1 MPARRTVASY
11 MTDTAAW
18 VGDRGIQTVEEQRS
32 VIRLRASLVDA
43 MGVMKRSKKRTK
55 KEMARLQ
62 RAADVLKKKLVDCSF
77 ALLSRDVVKAFDL
90 QLKLSAKQDAKQDDC
105 SQPPGAN
112 ARNIGRRIRVKS
124 ACPLYVRPSQEAR
137 TGKTPASGGDD
148 DETEARRG
156 CRLSRL
162 DLTDQR
168 LDGGSCSSA
177 VGGVDDDLELEEYAD
192 QNTPGQLWTAYRSTT
207 AVAGE
212 KIAAVADA
220 ERPKASTMAPPRAKE
235 QWRRTCVSAEGCGK
249 HYCSLTCLRAQKL
262 MK

>member
-11 MTDTAAW
+11 VTDTAAW

-55 KEMARLQ
+55 KEMAQLQ

-124 ACPLYVRPSQEAR
+124 ACPLYVSSSQEAR

-177 VGGVDDDLELEEYAD
+177 VGVVDDDLKLEECAD
-192 QNTPGQLWTAYRSTT
+192 QKIRDQGWAAYMSTT

-249 HYCSLTCLRAQKL
+249 HYCSLSCIRAQKL